1 MVPKGFE
8 YASSQANIHDK
19 FHEAIM
25 VVDQS
30 GKRHSL
36 VLNNTLILVV
46 WKVSGRNCPTEEFL
60 KKHPDQKEQA
70 LWKVTNGSGTGGL
83 AGIIN
88 WKTDPFQ
95 CPVNYDL
102 KY

>member
-1 MVPKGFE
+1 
-8 YASSQANIHDK
+8 
-19 FHEAIM
+19 M

-70 LWKVTNGSGTGGL
+70 LWEVTNGSGTGGL